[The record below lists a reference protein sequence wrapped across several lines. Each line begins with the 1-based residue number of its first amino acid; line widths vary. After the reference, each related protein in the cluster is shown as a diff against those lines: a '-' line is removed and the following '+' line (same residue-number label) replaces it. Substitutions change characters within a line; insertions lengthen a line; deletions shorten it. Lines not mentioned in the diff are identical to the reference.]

1 MFLCSATTPENLCLV
16 RGTETLCLRFPNP
29 LPPPRVGWCG
39 RHPPR
44 SAGGF
49 WVAQCLRQS
58 RTPSPQ
64 PTKAPRNSRCERRR
78 HCTVSDRWGCDY
90 PTVSPGT
97 SAAHWLRPVWEASVP
112 YTTAHHK
119 PQSRAIAICSRAVL
133 IHRHAT
139 APRSSAVSRCISTAP
154 LVWIYKPPTRHAAHS
169 TPNI

>member
-1 MFLCSATTPENLCLV
+1 MSRQGHRNVMFALPQPATAAPCGLV
-16 RGTETLCLRFPNP
+16 WEASPAKRR
-29 LPPPRVGWCG
+29 
-39 RHPPR
+39 
-44 SAGGF
+44 GF

-139 APRSSAVSRCISTAP
+139 NPPIQRGQSS
-154 LVWIYKPPTRHAAHS
+154 PPTRHAAHS
-169 TPNI
+169 TPKLGSLSMSMSR